1 MSTTPESSFPPSYGG
16 TPTPETDAGGRSP
29 SLAPDVSS
37 CSGTDLLGRV
47 VHGAH
52 DTIDRLAETAEPH
65 VRRIQEEVSSASD
78 AVQSRAN
85 QLRETGDEWGESLR
99 AMVRE
104 NPLAAL
110 AAALAV
116 GMLVSRLTRR

>member
-1 MSTTPESSFPPSYGG
+1 M
-16 TPTPETDAGGRSP
+16 
-29 SLAPDVSS
+29 APDDTSR
-37 CSGTDLLGRV
+37 SGTDLLGRA

-65 VRRIQEEVSSASD
+65 VQRFQEEVASASD

-85 QLRETGDEWGESLR
+85 QLRETGDEWAESLR
-99 AMVRE
+99 ETVRE